1 MTRLSLR
8 PRRRNSFAV
17 AIFVLMAALLGFF
30 FLWPLLES
38 VHGAFLTPS
47 GEFTLS
53 YFALTFENPIY
64 VEGFRN
70 AVAVAAA
77 STAVATVVG
86 VGAALA
92 TDRWDFPGKG
102 LLSALIPLPL
112 IVPPFVGA
120 LAVKQVLGPMGA
132 LNALLIQLGVLDAG
146 HPVDWLLSGRFAAVV
161 VLTAT
166 YLYPI
171 VYFNVSAAL
180 SQVNPEMEEAARNLG
195 CTGWRLMHRITL
207 PLVRPSLFA
216 AVTIAFIWGLTELG
230 VPLMCDYTRIT
241 SVQIFSGASDIGQN
255 PFVYTL
261 VVTLLFVTTTLYVLA
276 KMTFGKTD
284 HAIATKAFTRR
295 KPRTLTGGDAL
306 ACTALLGSVVL
317 VAGLPNVAVLILAF
331 SRDWYGT
338 VLPSSLTLDHVRTAL
353 GHDLVVPS
361 IANSLRYVAA
371 STAFDVF
378 LGVSIA
384 YVVVRGRLRLGHVL
398 DTAAMLPLAVP
409 GLVIAFGYLAIAR
422 DGRPFA
428 FLNPARDP
436 TALLVIAY
444 AMRRLPFVVRAATA
458 GLQQIS
464 VALEEAAQNLGA
476 STLRTFYRIT
486 LPLLAP
492 HLVAGG
498 VFAFAL
504 SMLEVSDSLILAQK
518 QSTYPV
524 TKAIFELSQLLGEG
538 RWLAASLGAWAM
550 IFLAVSVAFARSALG
565 RKFGGMFRV

>member
-1 MTRLSLR
+1 MSTARKS
-8 PRRRNSFAV
+8 PFAI
-17 AIFVLMAALLGFF
+17 AIFALMTALLGCFF
-30 FLWPLLES
+30 FWPLLES
-38 VHGAFLTPS
+38 LRGAFVTPS
-47 GEFTLS
+47 GEFTLR
-53 YFALTFENPIY
+53 YFALLLANPIY
-64 VEGFRN
+64 VEGFLN

-77 STAVATVVG
+77 STAVATVIG
-86 VGAALA
+86 VGAAVA
-92 TDRWDFPGKG
+92 TDRWEFPGKG

-120 LAVKQVLGPMGA
+120 LAVRQVLGQRGA
-132 LNALLIQLGVLDAG
+132 LNALLAAVGVLDSA
-146 HPVDWLLSGRFAAVV
+146 HPVDWLLEGRFAAVV
-161 VLTAT
+161 ILTAM

-180 SQVNPEMEEAARNLG
+180 AQVNPEMEEAAANLG
-195 CTGWRLMHRITL
+195 CTGVRRLFKITL
-207 PLVRPSLFA
+207 PLVSPSLFA

-241 SVQIFSGASDIGQN
+241 SVQIFSGASEIGRN
-255 PFVYTL
+255 PFVYAL
-261 VVTLLFVTTTLYVLA
+261 VVALLFITTTLYVFA
-276 KMTFGKTD
+276 RVTFGRTKD
-284 HAIATKAFTRR
+284 AIATKATVRR
-295 KPRTLTGGDAL
+295 KARALARWPAL
-306 ACTALLGSVVL
+306 ACSALLGAIVL
-317 VAGLPNVAVLILAF
+317 LAGLPNLAVLVLAF

-338 VLPSSLTLDHVRTAL
+338 VLPASLTLDHVRTAL

-371 STAFDVF
+371 STTLDLF

-384 YVVVRGRLRLGHVL
+384 YVVVRSRFKLGHVL
-398 DTAAMLPLAVP
+398 DAAAMLPLGVP

-422 DGRPFA
+422 DGRPFS

-436 TALLVIAY
+436 TVLLVIAY
-444 AMRRLPFVVRAATA
+444 AMRRLPFVVRGATA

-464 VALEEAAQNLGA
+464 IALEEAAQNLGA
-476 STLRTFYRIT
+476 TPWRTLRRIT

-492 HLVAGG
+492 HLLAGG

-518 QSTYPV
+518 QATYPV

-538 RWLAASLGAWAM
+538 RWLAAALGAWAM
-550 IFLAVSVAFARSALG
+550 IFLAAAVGFARSALG

>member
-1 MTRLSLR
+1 MA
-8 PRRRNSFAV
+8 RRNPFAI
-17 AIFVLMAALLGFF
+17 AIFALMAALLGCFF
-30 FLWPLLES
+30 FWPLLES
-38 VHGAFLTPS
+38 VRGAFLTPS
-47 GEFTLS
+47 GDFTLA
-53 YFALTFENPIY
+53 YFALLFSNPVY
-64 VEGFRN
+64 VEGFVN

-77 STAVATVVG
+77 STAVATVIG
-86 VGAALA
+86 VGAAIA

-102 LLSALIPLPL
+102 WLSALIPLPL

-120 LAVKQVLGPMGA
+120 LATKQVLGQMGA
-132 LNALLIQLGVLDAG
+132 LNALLISLGLLDPK
-146 HPVDWLLSGRFAAVV
+146 HPIDWLLEGRFTAVV
-161 VLTAT
+161 VLTAM

-180 SQVNPEMEEAARNLG
+180 TQVNPEMEEAARNLG
-195 CTGWRLMHRITL
+195 CTGFRLITKITL

-241 SVQIFSGASDIGQN
+241 SVQIFNGASEIGRN
-255 PFVYTL
+255 PFVYAL
-261 VVTLLFVTTTLYVLA
+261 VVTLLFVTTSLYVVARL
-276 KMTFGKTD
+276 TFGKTRN
-284 HAIATKAFTRR
+284 AIATKAFSRR
-295 KPRTLTGGDAL
+295 KTQKLTRGHSL
-306 ACTALLGSVVL
+306 LCTALLGSVVL
-317 VAGLPNVAVLILAF
+317 VAGLPNLAVLLLAF

-371 STAFDVF
+371 STAFDIF

-398 DTAAMLPLAVP
+398 DAAAMLPLAVP

-422 DGRPFA
+422 EGRPFA

-444 AMRRLPFVVRAATA
+444 AMRRLPFVVRAASA

-464 VALEEAAQNLGA
+464 IALEEAAQNLGA
-476 STLRTFYRIT
+476 STWRTFYRVT

-518 QSTYPV
+518 QSTFPV

-550 IFLAVSVAFARSALG
+550 IFLAAAVAFARSALG